1 MDAYSEKALLTECS
15 LFKSILKM
23 LIYQEVEDNLMDFKK
38 ELEQRVMEAEE
49 VIGRYLP
56 KEEGKQVTVI
66 EAMNYSILA
75 GGKRLRPLLMGET
88 FRLFGGEG
96 RIVEPFMAA
105 IEMIHTYSLV
115 HDDLPAMDNDLYR
128 RGKKTTHAVYGET
141 MGILAGDGL
150 LNYAFETAMTA
161 FDTEVSERVATAL
174 QILAGKAG
182 IYGMVGGQVV
192 DIESEREEGNPD
204 RDSDQQEEEA
214 LETILFIHEHKTAA
228 MIESAMEIGAVL
240 AGASREDRKKIHQI
254 ASDIGLAFQIRDD
267 ILDIT
272 STTEVLGKPVG
283 SDERNRKA
291 TYVSLKGLDQARKD
305 VEEISRKA
313 LVTLR
318 SFDRE
323 NSFLEELI
331 VYLIHREK

>member
-1 MDAYSEKALLTECS
+1 
-15 LFKSILKM
+15 
-23 LIYQEVEDNLMDFKK
+23 MDFKK
-38 ELEQRVMEAEE
+38 ELEQNVMEAEE
-49 VIGRYLP
+49 VIRQYLP
-56 KEEGKQVTVI
+56 GEEGKQVTVI

-75 GGKRLRPLLMGET
+75 GGKRLRPLLMQET

-161 FDTEVSERVATAL
+161 FDMEVSERVATAL
-174 QILAGKAG
+174 KILAGKAG

-192 DIESEREEGNPD
+192 DIETERNGGSPD
-204 RDSDQQEEEA
+204 RQEKDE

-240 AGASREDRKKIHQI
+240 AGASREDRMKIHQI
-254 ASDIGLAFQIRDD
+254 ATDIGLAFQIRDD
-267 ILDIT
+267 ILDVT

-291 TYVSLKGLDQARKD
+291 TYVSLKGLDQAKKD

-313 LVTLR
+313 LMTLR

-323 NSFLEELI
+323 NPFLEELI
-331 VYLIHREK
+331 IYLINREK

>member
-1 MDAYSEKALLTECS
+1 MKQKIMGIQINEIEKIIKA
-15 LFKSILKM
+15 
-23 LIYQEVEDNLMDFKK
+23 
-38 ELEQRVMEAEE
+38 
-49 VIGRYLP
+49 YLP
-56 KEEGKQVTVI
+56 PAEGYQAIVLKAMEEA
-66 EAMNYSILA
+66 AMA
-75 GGKRLRPLLMGET
+75 GGKRIRPALMQET
-88 FRLFGGEG
+88 YRLFGGRGKE
-96 RIVEPFMAA
+96 VEPFMAA
-105 IEMIHTYSLV
+105 IEMIHTYSLI

-204 RDSDQQEEEA
+204 RDPNRQEEEA

-313 LVTLR
+313 LATLR

-323 NSFLEELI
+323 NPFLEELI